1 MDFEIHLTVRTND
14 VEQFKQDC
22 KSIGVKPI
30 VIETENNNQL
40 DYQVM
45 TSCKYHSNNYR
56 QILDYA
62 VHELQLMGYE
72 VIRQKV
78 EKQPEETKDPQH
90 IYYESHL
97 RLKIPYFFDYNPYKA
112 FFVKEGWH
120 LSKNIFK
127 KDDNY
132 QYHMV
137 TFRTNDMSLED
148 FKNKVK
154 IMENWLTNFTLTYD
168 KVEIEECIFD
178 SNESIDL
185 KYYIHESLHT

>member
-1 MDFEIHLTVRTND
+1 MRLDFEIHLTVHTTN

-22 KSIGVKPI
+22 QSIGVKPI
-30 VIETENNNQL
+30 LIETENQNSFG
-40 DYQVM
+40 YQAM
-45 TSCKYHSNNYR
+45 TSCKYSSNLGYR
-56 QILDYA
+56 HILDYA
-62 VHELQLMGYE
+62 VHELQLMGYT

-78 EKQPEETKDPQH
+78 EKQPEKTKDPEH

-127 KDDNY
+127 KDDDH

-137 TFRTNDMSLED
+137 TFRTNDMTLED

-154 IMENWLTNFTLTYD
+154 IMENWLDNFKLKYD

-185 KYYIHESLHT
+185 SWLKKQK